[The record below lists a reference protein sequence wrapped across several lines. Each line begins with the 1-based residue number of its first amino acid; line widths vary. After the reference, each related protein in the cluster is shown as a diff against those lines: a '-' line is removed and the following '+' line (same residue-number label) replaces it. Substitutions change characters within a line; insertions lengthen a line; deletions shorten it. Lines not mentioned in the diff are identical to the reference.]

1 MTARITWMKL
11 ALQAL
16 RLSGDAIYAECIEE
30 SFLKVCLGA
39 LNTGHIAPVAQIQA
53 DAKDP

>member
-1 MTARITWMKL
+1 MKL

-16 RLSGDAIYAECIEE
+16 RLSGDAIYAVCIEE
-30 SFLKVCLGA
+30 SFLKACLGA
-39 LNTGHIAPVAQIQA
+39 LNTGHIASVAQIQA